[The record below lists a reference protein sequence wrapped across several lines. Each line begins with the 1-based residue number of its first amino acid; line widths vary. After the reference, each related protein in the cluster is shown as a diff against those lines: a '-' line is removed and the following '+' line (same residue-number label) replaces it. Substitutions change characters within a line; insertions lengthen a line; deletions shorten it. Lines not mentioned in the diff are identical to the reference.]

1 MYKIL
6 FACTANVCRSPMA
19 EAILKNLVKKENL
32 EEFISVDS
40 FAIWGADGY
49 PPSGLSQ
56 KVAKEHGLNISDHE
70 SQSIS
75 PAIIKQGNLILCM
88 TPQHKEDLLQVF
100 PQLDTIVFTLT
111 EFGKES
117 APAKNAIDD
126 PIGMNLNF
134 YRRIYKEIEHEIVRI
149 FPIIKR
155 KAGIE

>member
-75 PAIIKQGNLILCM
+75 PAIIKQGNLIICM
-88 TPQHKEDLLQVF
+88 TPQHKEDLLRVF
-100 PQLDTIVFTLT
+100 PLT

>member
-40 FAIWGADGY
+40 FAIWGVDGY